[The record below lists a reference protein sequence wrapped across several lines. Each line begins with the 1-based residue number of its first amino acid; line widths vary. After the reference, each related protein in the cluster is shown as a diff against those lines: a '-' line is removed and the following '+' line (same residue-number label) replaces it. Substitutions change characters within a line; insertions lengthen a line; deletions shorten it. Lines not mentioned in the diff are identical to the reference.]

1 MLLQAGLRLPAIM
14 DIVTGTVRNGVIRRA
29 LNEVRDSLVR
39 GEGFSRPMGENS
51 LFPPLM
57 VEMAVVGEKTGALD
71 GTLVTLADFYE
82 RKVGRRIDTLVAM
95 IEPVLTLIVGMVV
108 IFIALSMITPLYTI
122 LRSMH

>member
-1 MLLQAGLRLPAIM
+1 M